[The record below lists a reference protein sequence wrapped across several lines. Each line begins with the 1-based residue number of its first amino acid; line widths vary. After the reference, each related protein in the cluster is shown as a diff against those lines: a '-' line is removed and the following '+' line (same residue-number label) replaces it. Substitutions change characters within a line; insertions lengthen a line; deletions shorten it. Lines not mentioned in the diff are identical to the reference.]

1 MTEIKKD
8 NPITSVVKEGG
19 QTANATVDTAGKL
32 ASHTAT
38 DIGKVGTSAERA
50 VTGVGTGAID
60 GVGKVGGAAGGLAK
74 DAVMNAATIP
84 HDVIKSAESGKPSK

>member
-1 MTEIKKD
+1 MTETKD
-8 NPITSVVKEGG
+8 NPLTSVVKEGG

-38 DIGKVGTSAERA
+38 DIGKAGQSAERA
-50 VTGVGTGAID
+50 ATGIGTGAIG

-74 DAVMNAATIP
+74 DAVMNAATVP
-84 HDVIKSAESGKPSK
+84 HDVIKSAETGKPSK